1 MNDSVLPNTHMQM
14 ETHKLLSILAIKAP
28 CYMLIKF
35 FWTSAID
42 SSRNVHYLLNKVL
55 RINRIEQKKSLSEFY
70 GLMQDVNKL

>member
-1 MNDSVLPNTHMQM
+1 MQM

-70 GLMQDVNKL
+70 ARCEQTVKVN